1 MCLDIRK
8 LFQILLLIKL
18 ADGLRTLLELVTTAY
33 RKEIISIFKMYPI
46 RNLERSLDIRLDD
59 YN

>member
-1 MCLDIRK
+1 MCLEIRK

-33 RKEIISIFKMYPI
+33 RKKIISIFKMYPI

-59 YN
+59 DN